1 MFEKRRELKFTTNEI
16 YYSDI
21 INWIKNNKVN
31 FKKHFPKRLINSIYF
46 DNYSYSSF
54 KENIYGDSKK
64 TKIRLRWYNTF
75 FFSMDGF
82 FEVKKRDNI
91 YNYKKTIKI
100 PNLVI
105 KLNSN
110 FKEIIQT
117 LKLNLEPIDTIELD
131 ARPFPTIISQY
142 TREYYIDFD
151 KEIRITIDRNIKTF
165 DQRLSNKINL
175 KNEIT
180 IPNLMVVEFK
190 FKDASINKLLNSF
203 NNFPLRLSKNSKY
216 INGIRAASG
225 V

>member
-31 FKKHFPKRLINSIYF
+31 FKKNFPKRLINSIYF

-64 TKIRLRWYNTF
+64 TKIRLRWYNIF
-75 FFSMDGF
+75 FFSMDSF
-82 FEVKKRDNI
+82 FEIKKRDNI

-100 PNLVI
+100 PNLAI
-105 KLNSN
+105 KPNSN

-117 LKLNLEPIDTIELD
+117 LKFNLEPIDTIELD

>member
-75 FFSMDGF
+75 FFSIDGF

-100 PNLVI
+100 PNLAI
-105 KLNSN
+105 KPNSN

-117 LKLNLEPIDTIELD
+117 LKFNLEPIDTIELD

>member
-216 INGIRAASG
+216 INGIRAALG

>member
-64 TKIRLRWYNTF
+64 TKIRLRWYNIF

-82 FEVKKRDNI
+82 FEIKKRDNI
-91 YNYKKTIKI
+91 YNYKKTTKI
-100 PNLVI
+100 PNLAI
-105 KLNSN
+105 KPNSN

-216 INGIRAASG
+216 INGIRAALG

>member
-64 TKIRLRWYNTF
+64 TKIRLRWYNIF

-82 FEVKKRDNI
+82 FEIKKRDNI

>member
-64 TKIRLRWYNTF
+64 TKIRLRWYNIF
-75 FFSMDGF
+75 FFSMDSF
-82 FEVKKRDNI
+82 FEIKKRDNI

>member
-82 FEVKKRDNI
+82 FEIKKRDNI